1 MRNSRDQDKFVLRM
15 PDGLRPEIS
24 DAASTNDRSMNSEI
38 IFRLNRT
45 IELEKQL
52 ADKDKI
58 IRNLLNLIEKLEAA

>member
-24 DAASTNDRSMNSEI
+24 NAASINDRSMNSEI

-45 IELEKQL
+45 IELETQL
-52 ADKDKI
+52 ANQNKI
-58 IRNLLNLIEKLEAA
+58 IRNLLNLIDKLEAV